1 MNTAS
6 REPTP
11 TAGDAPPLHYRLDGA
26 GPAVVMLHPV
36 GLDLTV
42 FDALA
47 FELARNFTVLRVD
60 LRGHGRSPWQSP
72 GPSLETYADDVHAV
86 LVRLDFTPAAIVG
99 FSFGGM
105 VAQVLALTHPGDVSA
120 LVISACASTLS
131 DEGRRVLASRGAA
144 AEQDGMQAVV
154 DVTLKRWFSDAFR
167 ARGGDQWVRDRL
179 LTIDPRSWADA
190 WRAMSAIHTAPRLTE
205 ITVPTLCLAGEA
217 DVSAPPNTVR
227 AIASGISRATFNIIP
242 AAPHMLFIEQDQAV
256 AAVLTAFLQTHARE

>member
-1 MNTAS
+1 MSEASGELTSTAA
-6 REPTP
+6 TP
-11 TAGDAPPLHYRLDGA
+11 PPLHYRLDGT
-26 GPAVVMLHPV
+26 GPGVVMLHPV

-47 FELARNFTVLRVD
+47 LEVARNFMVLRID
-60 LRGHGRSPWQSP
+60 LRGHGRSPRRSP
-72 GPSLETYADDVHAV
+72 APTLETYADDVHA
-86 LVRLDFTPAAIVG
+86 LLMELDFTPAAIVG

-105 VAQVLALTHPGDVSA
+105 VAQVLTLRHPADVSA

-131 DEGRRVLASRGAA
+131 DEGRRVLAGRGAA
-144 AEQDGMQAVV
+144 AEQDGMEAVV

-167 ARGGDQWVRDRL
+167 AKGGDQWVRDRL

-217 DVSAPPNTVR
+217 DVSASPDTVR
-227 AIASGISRATFNIIP
+227 AIAHGINRATFNIIP
-242 AAPHMLFIEQDQAV
+242 AAPHMLFIEQGQAV
-256 AAVLTAFLQTHARE
+256 AAVLIDFLQTHAPE